1 MKTTMKQL
9 LQYLLVA
16 ASSLAISAH
25 AQMRID
31 VVGIGANQIPIA
43 IAPLANEA
51 SLPVNITEIVRAD
64 LQRSGVF
71 RIVDAS
77 STKADENSA
86 VVFADWRAKGADV
99 FVAGSVA
106 KLADGRFDLRMRIYD
121 NAKQVS
127 IGGFS
132 NTPVVAQL
140 RLAAHRIADQ
150 IFEKLTGDKGMFSTR
165 IAYVLKRGSQFTL
178 QIADADGYGPQA
190 ALTSNESII
199 SPSWSPDGNHLA
211 YVSFEQRKPIVFV
224 HSISTGQRRQVAAFK
239 GSNSAPAWSPDGSKL
254 AVTLTTSGQ
263 SQLYLIN
270 ADGTGQP
277 KRLATSSGIDTEP
290 FFSPDAKFIY
300 FTSDRGGGPQIYR
313 MPASGGDAERVTF
326 KGDYNVT
333 PRVSPDGKLLSYV
346 ARRSGRFQIAV
357 QDLSA
362 GTETILNDTA
372 ADESPSFAPNNRY
385 LLYATA
391 VDGREVLG
399 MVSTDGR
406 IHNTLTVPT
415 GDVREPT
422 WGPYQ

>member
-1 MKTTMKQL
+1 MIANMNRLRYFTL
-9 LQYLLVA
+9 LLLA
-16 ASSLAISAH
+16 ACMLPAT

-43 IAPLANEA
+43 IAPLANEG
-51 SLPVNITEIVRAD
+51 SLPVNLSEIVRAD
-64 LQRSGVF
+64 LQRSGAF

-77 STKADENSA
+77 AAKGDENTPVS
-86 VVFADWRAKGADV
+86 FADWRAKGADV

-106 KLADGRFDLRMRIYD
+106 KLADGRFDLRLRMYD

-132 NTPVVAQL
+132 NTPVATQL
-140 RLAAHRIADQ
+140 RLAAHRISDQ
-150 IFEKLTGDKGMFSTR
+150 IFEKLTGEKGMFSTR

-178 QIADADGYGPQA
+178 QVADADGFGPQA

-224 HSISTGQRRQVAAFK
+224 HSIGTGQRRQVAAFK
-239 GSNSAPAWSPDGSKL
+239 GSNSAPTWSPDGTKL
-254 AVTLTTSGQ
+254 AVTLTVSGQ

-270 ADGTGQP
+270 AEGGGQP

-290 FFSPDAKFIY
+290 NFAPDGKSIY

-326 KGDYNVT
+326 KGDYNVS
-333 PRVSPDGKLLSYV
+333 PHMSPDGKLLSYIT
-346 ARRSGRFQIAV
+346 RRSGRFQVAV
-357 QDLSA
+357 LDLAA
-362 GTETILNDTA
+362 GTETVLNDSA

-385 LLYATA
+385 LLYATV
-391 VDGREVLG
+391 VDGKEVLG

-406 IHNTLTVPT
+406 VHNTLTAPA

>member
-1 MKTTMKQL
+1 
-9 LQYLLVA
+9 
-16 ASSLAISAH
+16 
-25 AQMRID
+25 
-31 VVGIGANQIPIA
+31 
-43 IAPLANEA
+43 
-51 SLPVNITEIVRAD
+51 
-64 LQRSGVF
+64 
-71 RIVDAS
+71 
-77 STKADENSA
+77 
-86 VVFADWRAKGADV
+86 
-99 FVAGSVA
+99 
-106 KLADGRFDLRMRIYD
+106 
-121 NAKQVS
+121 
-127 IGGFS
+127 
-132 NTPVVAQL
+132 L

-178 QIADADGYGPQA
+178 QIADADGFGPQA

-224 HSISTGQRRQVAAFK
+224 HSISTGQRKQVAAFK
-239 GSNSAPAWSPDGSKL
+239 GSNSAPAWSPDGGKL

-290 FFSPDAKFIY
+290 FFSPDGRSIY

-313 MPASGGDAERVTF
+313 MPATGGDAERVTF

-333 PRVSPDGKLLSYV
+333 PRVSPDGKLLSYI
-346 ARRSGRFQIAV
+346 ARRNGRFQVAV

-385 LLYATA
+385 LLYATV
-391 VDGREVLG
+391 VDSREVLG

-406 IHNTLTVPT
+406 IHNTLTVPS